1 MPYKRPMTG
10 TKKYISPFYNPIP
23 SYSMNFSG
31 VPFHKEKSFFGI
43 PLPNEKEAPCGNS
56 INTGRPNAGKKI
68 SSPLSGIVRF
78 IQKNIKIEEIIL
90 IGLIILLL
98 DEAFEDD
105 LLLIALV
112 YILLF

>member
-1 MPYKRPMTG
+1 MPYRRPMTG
-10 TKKYISPFYNPIP
+10 TKKYISQFYNPIP
-23 SYSMNFSG
+23 SYSMNYSG
-31 VPFHKEKSFFGI
+31 APLNKEKTFFGI
-43 PLPNEKEAPCGNS
+43 PLPNEKEAPG
-56 INTGRPNAGKKI
+56 INGANACKTFT
-68 SSPLSGIVRF
+68 SPLYAITRF

>member
-1 MPYKRPMTG
+1 MPYKRPIPG
-10 TKKYISPFYNPIP
+10 SKKYISPFYNPIP
-23 SYSMNFSG
+23 TYSMNFSG
-31 VPFHKEKSFFGI
+31 APLHKEKSFFGI
-43 PLPNEKEAPCGNS
+43 PLPNEKEVPYISGTN
-56 INTGRPNAGKKI
+56 IGRKI
-68 SSPLSGIVRF
+68 SSPLSGIIRF